1 MLNAASTK
9 ARIDWL
15 RGLPGFVSE
24 LAAKW
29 ELQVAEPFD
38 SREAGTAWVA
48 PAVRANGESVVLKIP
63 LPHMECEQ
71 EVAGLRYWA
80 GDPVVRVFE
89 SDEATGAMVL
99 ERCQPCTSL
108 RECPAEEQDLV
119 VATMLRRLWSPR
131 GSVDAFRPLSYMI
144 DAWAT
149 ESAAQSDKWPD
160 RELVEYGLQIMRELS
175 RPNSADVL
183 LGTDIHAGNVL
194 RARREP
200 WLVIDPKPFVGD
212 PAYDATQHLLNCVE
226 RLSAEPKRTI
236 DAFAA
241 RLEVDSRRVH
251 AWLFA
256 RLAAEP
262 RDRWSE
268 ASLRLAR
275 TLQP

>member
-1 MLNAASTK
+1 MRNAASTE

-15 RGLPGFVSE
+15 RRLPRLLSD
-24 LAAKW
+24 LAARW
-29 ELQVAEPFD
+29 ELRVAEPFD
-38 SREAGTAWVA
+38 SRDAGVAWVA

-63 LPHMECEQ
+63 LPHMEGEQ
-71 EVAGLRYWA
+71 EVAGLRHWA

-99 ERCQPCTSL
+99 ERCLPGTSL
-108 RECPAEEQDLV
+108 RECPSEEQDLV
-119 VATMLRRLWSPR
+119 VATMLRRLWRPR

-160 RELVEYGLQIMRELS
+160 RGLVQYGLQIMREFS
-175 RPNSADVL
+175 RPNTRDVL

-212 PAYDATQHLLNCVE
+212 PAYDATQHLMNCAE
-226 RLSAEPKRTI
+226 RLTAEPKRTI
-236 DAFAA
+236 EAFAA
-241 RLEVDSRRVH
+241 RLELDSRRVQ

-256 RLAAEP
+256 RIAAEP
-262 RDRWSE
+262 RDLWTES
-268 ASLRLAR
+268 SQRLAR
-275 TLQP
+275 ALQL

>member
-1 MLNAASTK
+1 MRNADSTK

-15 RGLPGFVSE
+15 QRLPRLVGE

-29 ELQVAEPFD
+29 QLRVAAPFTSHD
-38 SREAGTAWVA
+38 AGASWVA
-48 PAVRANGESVVLKIP
+48 PAVRSNGESVVLKIP
-63 LPHMECEQ
+63 LRHMECEQ
-71 EVAGLRYWA
+71 EVAGLRHWD

-99 ERCQPCTSL
+99 ERCVPGTSL
-108 RECPAEEQDLV
+108 RECPGEEQDLV
-119 VATMLRRLWSPR
+119 VATMLRRLWRPR
-131 GSVDAFRPLSYMI
+131 GSVEAFRPLSYMI

-149 ESAAQSDKWPD
+149 ESAAQSDRWPD
-160 RELVEYGLQIMRELS
+160 RELVEYALQIMRELS
-175 RPNSADVL
+175 RPNTADVL
-183 LGTDIHAGNVL
+183 LGTDVHAGNVL

-212 PAYDATQHLLNCVE
+212 PAYDATQHLLNCAA
-226 RLSAEPKRTI
+226 RFAAEPKRTI

-241 RLEVDSRRVH
+241 RLEIDSRRVH

-262 RDRWSE
+262 RDVWGES
-268 ASLRLAR
+268 SVRLAR
-275 TLQP
+275 ALQP